1 MTARE
6 AKHQYKLAE
15 WTGRITERSKSGM
28 TIRSWCAANDISERV
43 YHYWLRKVREYA
55 SRFLPAPKSADTLCE
70 LPEQPIEAQPARQAP
85 ETKQQPAAPNGWA
98 ICKPEYSA
106 AGAVRSETAPAEGI
120 IIEIGK
126 SRIKATTETD
136 PALLKKVCGV
146 LMEL

>member
-6 AKHQYKLAE
+6 AKHQYMLTE

-28 TIRSWCAANDISERV
+28 TIRSWCVANNISERV

-55 SRFLPAPKSADTLCE
+55 SRFLPAPKSADSLSE
-70 LPEQPIEAQPARQAP
+70 LPEPPIEANPERQTP
-85 ETKQQPAAPNGWA
+85 ETKPQQVTPNGWA

-106 AGAVRSETAPAEGI
+106 ADATRSETAPAEGI
-120 IIEIGK
+120 MIEIGK
-126 SRIKATTETD
+126 SRIKATAETD

>member
-6 AKHQYKLAE
+6 AKHQYMLTE

-43 YHYWLRKVREYA
+43 YHYWLRKVRGYA
-55 SRFLPAPKSADTLCE
+55 SQFLPAPKSADTLCE
-70 LPEQPIEAQPARQAP
+70 LPEQAIEANPERQMP
-85 ETKQQPAAPNGWA
+85 ETKQHPDTPTGWA

-106 AGAVRSETAPAEGI
+106 ADATRSETVPAEGI
-120 IIEIGK
+120 MIEIGK
-126 SRIKATTETD
+126 SRIKATAETD